1 MYQEFTSRNIGYI
14 SSDLQSHI
22 EETTL
27 LIAGCGVGSV
37 AAEIAIR
44 TGFKKFI
51 LVDGD
56 TVGISNLNRQIY
68 NANDVGK
75 NKAEALRDRLLSI
88 YPDAEIEVHNY
99 WLNESNAGEIIK
111 KADLV
116 FDTIDFLDLKA
127 ILTLHEHANLDFKPV
142 ISAFSCAWG
151 AFSSVFMPG
160 CMTLKEF
167 IGYNANTDKNLSIV
181 DVFRTMLSRFTNQLP
196 SEFKRITSDVFSKMQ
211 NGIMCPA
218 PQLSVGANCTA
229 SVMVTQ
235 AIRILDNQKVRVAP
249 EISILNLNEAIA

>member
-1 MYQEFTSRNIGYI
+1 MYQEFTSRNNGYI

-22 EETTL
+22 EDTTL

-37 AAEIAIR
+37 AAEIALR

-56 TVGISNLNRQIY
+56 TVGVSNLNRQIY
-68 NANDVGK
+68 HVGDIGK
-75 NKAEALRDRLLSI
+75 NKAEALKDRLLSI
-88 YPDAEIEVHNY
+88 YPDAEIEVHGY
-99 WLNESNAGEIIK
+99 WLNESNASEIIK
-111 KADLV
+111 KADLI

-127 ILTLHEHANLDFKPV
+127 ILTLHEQANLDFKPV
-142 ISAFSCAWG
+142 ISSFSCAWG

-167 IGYNANTDKNLSIV
+167 IGYDANTDKNINII
-181 DVFRTMLSRFTNQLP
+181 DVFQKMIRRYKHQLP
-196 SEFKRITSDVFSKMQ
+196 TEFMRITGDVFSKMQ
-211 NGIMCPA
+211 NGMMCPA

-235 AIRILDNQKVRVAP
+235 AIRILDNQKIKIAP
-249 EISILNLNEAIA
+249 EISILNLQEAIA